1 MTFCR
6 QEAFNRVLEREIES
20 DQNEVEVDDEVFF
33 HTNFW
38 KKGFAIHRM
47 QFFVEILH
55 EKVTEQMYF

>member
-33 HTNFW
+33 HTNF
-38 KKGFAIHRM
+38 
-47 QFFVEILH
+47 
-55 EKVTEQMYF
+55 